1 MSLIKCPECG
11 KDVSNLSEKCIH
23 CGYPLQGQLK
33 YKSYKVF
40 KKEKE
45 EKRKKELEEKQ
56 EKLRSTLHCP
66 YCGSLDVRR
75 NTGFIGRHRLFVPS
89 ASLGKNWK
97 CKSCGSYF

>member
-33 YKSYKVF
+33 YKSYKVI

-66 YCGSLDVRR
+66 YCGSVDVRK
-75 NTGFIGRHRLFVPS
+75 TTFWSDHGLWQSV
-89 ASLGKNWK
+89 GKQWK
-97 CKSCGSYF
+97 CKGCGSYF

>member
-33 YKSYKVF
+33 YKSYKVI

-56 EKLRSTLHCP
+56 EKLRSTVHCP
-66 YCGSLDVRR
+66 YCGSFDVKKIFFG
-75 NTGFIGRHRLFVPS
+75 GFAQKQWHCNRCRSDF
-89 ASLGKNWK
+89 
-97 CKSCGSYF
+97 

>member
-33 YKSYKVF
+33 YKSYKVI

-66 YCGSLDVRR
+66 YCGSLDVKKIFFC
-75 NTGFIGRHRLFVPS
+75 GFAQKQWHC
-89 ASLGKNWK
+89 KK
-97 CKSCGSYF
+97 CRSDF

>member
-33 YKSYKVF
+33 YKSYKVI

-66 YCGSLDVRR
+66 YCGSLDVKKIFFG
-75 NTGFIGRHRLFVPS
+75 GFAQKQWHC
-89 ASLGKNWK
+89 KK
-97 CKSCGSYF
+97 CQSDF

>member
-33 YKSYKVF
+33 YKSYKVI

-45 EKRKKELEEKQ
+45 EKQKK
-56 EKLRSTLHCP
+56 
-66 YCGSLDVRR
+66 
-75 NTGFIGRHRLFVPS
+75 
-89 ASLGKNWK
+89 
-97 CKSCGSYF
+97 